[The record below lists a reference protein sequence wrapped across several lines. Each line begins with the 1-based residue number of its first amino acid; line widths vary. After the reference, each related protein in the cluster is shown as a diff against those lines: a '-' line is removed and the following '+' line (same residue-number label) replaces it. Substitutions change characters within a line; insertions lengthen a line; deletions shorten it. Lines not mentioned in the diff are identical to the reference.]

1 MNRRPS
7 ERRQRGFTLIEVL
20 MAMVVIALVGGSVTA
35 SMVFTTNV
43 VGENGL
49 YDRAIVLS
57 QQALEDLRT
66 YDYEKV
72 ASGTTTSSDG
82 VFTIK
87 RTVTDNSPESGMK
100 SIEVKVTWKWKGKA
114 RSYVLKTIYCQ
125 INKT

>member
-1 MNRRPS
+1 MRRASRTPN
-7 ERRQRGFTLIEVL
+7 QRGFTLIEVL
-20 MAMVVIALVGGSVTA
+20 AAMLLIALIGGSVTA

-49 YDRAIVLS
+49 YDQAIVLS

-66 YDYEKV
+66 YDYDDIV
-72 ASGTTTSSDG
+72 SSTTTSSDS

-100 SIEVKVTWKWKGKA
+100 SIEVKTTWKWKGKA